1 MSTGSSN
8 NLLIHSDLAT
18 CSVTVTMSKPQRKI
32 STHRTSR
39 GCVQHVI
46 CMVGM
51 PARGKTY
58 IGTKLARYTS
68 TVDISVGTF

>member
-1 MSTGSSN
+1 
-8 NLLIHSDLAT
+8 
-18 CSVTVTMSKPQRKI
+18 MSKPQRKI

-58 IGTKLARYTS
+58 IGTKLARYNN
-68 TVDISVGTF
+68 TVVIGDPRIPTIPGVGSS

>member
-1 MSTGSSN
+1 MTSSV
-8 NLLIHSDLAT
+8 DLT
-18 CSVTVTMSKPQRKI
+18 ETMSKPQRKI

>member
-1 MSTGSSN
+1 
-8 NLLIHSDLAT
+8 
-18 CSVTVTMSKPQRKI
+18 MSKPQRKI

>member
-1 MSTGSSN
+1 
-8 NLLIHSDLAT
+8 
-18 CSVTVTMSKPQRKI
+18 MSKPQRKI

-58 IGTKLARYTS
+58 IGTKLARYNN
-68 TVDISVGTF
+68 TVVIGVGSS

>member
-1 MSTGSSN
+1 
-8 NLLIHSDLAT
+8 
-18 CSVTVTMSKPQRKI
+18 MSKPQRKI

-58 IGTKLARYTS
+58 IGTKLARYT
-68 TVDISVGTF
+68 TTMDISGPGFPGSAGSRPPTNTYPLSI

>member
-1 MSTGSSN
+1 
-8 NLLIHSDLAT
+8 
-18 CSVTVTMSKPQRKI
+18 MSKPQRKI

-58 IGTKLARYTS
+58 IGTKLARYNN
-68 TVDISVGTF
+68 TVVIGDPRVPTIPGLGSS